1 MGDAWSDLTIDGDLR
16 TGDHDLL
23 GLVHEGP
30 GRASFELTAPLGRF
44 DGRLFGGTAIAVA
57 VALAEVETARPALWT
72 AVQFIAAE
80 SAVGDRFDCTTEVLA
95 EGRSAAQ
102 VRVTA
107 RIDGREIFCALGAT
121 ALRRPGR
128 IEAAFE
134 RFPLVPEPEDAPPFQ
149 LPLPSALRAFAS
161 ASKALRNIEMR
172 TAPPLAGTPAPRE
185 HLTIWAR
192 VPGRPATPAVMA
204 YLADMVPLSIARA
217 ADRAGGGS
225 SIDNTMRF
233 AGSTGTEWVL
243 LELDPHLASG
253 GYGHGG
259 VHVWSPDGQLLATGG
274 QTASL
279 LLFD

>member
-1 MGDAWSDLTIDGDLR
+1 MTAWGDLTVDGR
-16 TGDHDLL
+16 TRAPDHELL
-23 GLVHEGP
+23 GLVSDGP
-30 GRASFELTAPLGRF
+30 GQASFELTRPLARF
-44 DGRLFGGTAIAVA
+44 DGKLFGGTAIAVA

-72 AVQFIAAE
+72 TVQFIAGDTTL
-80 SAVGDRFDCTTEVLA
+80 GDRFHCTTEVLA

-107 RIDGREIFCALGAT
+107 RVGGREVFCALGAT
-121 ALRRPGR
+121 AHRKSGR
-128 IEAAFE
+128 VEGSFE
-134 RFPLVPEPEDAPPFQ
+134 RFPSVPPPDDASPFR
-149 LPLPSALRAFAS
+149 LPIPAALQAE

-172 TAPPLAGTPAPRE
+172 NAPPRPGSAAPAD
-185 HLTIWAR
+185 HLTLWAR
-192 VPGRPATPAVMA
+192 VPGNPATPAVMA

-217 ADRAGGGS
+217 AQRAGGGT

-233 AGSTGTEWVL
+233 SGAESDEWIL

-259 VHVWSPDGQLLATGG
+259 LLVWSPAGELLATGG